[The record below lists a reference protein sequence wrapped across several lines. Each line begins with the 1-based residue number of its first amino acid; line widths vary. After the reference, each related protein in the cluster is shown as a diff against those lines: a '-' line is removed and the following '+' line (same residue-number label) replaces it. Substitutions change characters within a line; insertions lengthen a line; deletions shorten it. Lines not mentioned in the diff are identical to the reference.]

1 MRRSRWAARSS
12 RLLAHGS
19 PFQPRVH
26 SLFPLNTVKHIL
38 KRYTDWIWA
47 ILSPLGPWGVFVIA
61 AVDGSFLGMPI
72 DFAVASYVYTDRP
85 HFLFYV
91 VMASAG
97 SALGSL
103 VIYGIG
109 YLGGE
114 TVLRKRISEER
125 FNKIHASFERHEFW
139 AVMFPAMLPP
149 PTPFKLFV
157 LAASAFEMRFTHF
170 LAAVFA
176 GRFVRFLVLAILTIE
191 FGPQVVH
198 IVGSL
203 VKRHLAWVL
212 AGVGLALVA
221 GFLFWRSRRRTKT
234 SAAVHVSKPGD

>member
-1 MRRSRWAARSS
+1 
-12 RLLAHGS
+12 LKTIG
-19 PFQPRVH
+19 
-26 SLFPLNTVKHIL
+26 NIL
-38 KRYTDWIWA
+38 KRYTAWIWKVLA
-47 ILSPLGPWGVFVIA
+47 PLGPWGVFAIA
-61 AVDGSFLGMPI
+61 AVDGSLFGMPI
-72 DFAVASYVYTDRP
+72 DAIVAFYVYRDRP

-103 VIYGIG
+103 VVYGIG
-109 YLGGE
+109 YVGGE

-176 GRFVRFLVLAILTIE
+176 GRCVRFLVLALLTIK
-191 FGPQVVH
+191 FGPEVIH
-198 IVGSL
+198 LVGSL
-203 VKRHLAWVL
+203 ARQHLSWLVGGVSALIVLGVALWQRKRWM
-212 AGVGLALVA
+212 
-221 GFLFWRSRRRTKT
+221 R
-234 SAAVHVSKPGD
+234 KPGDLELPARQK

>member
-1 MRRSRWAARSS
+1 
-12 RLLAHGS
+12 LK
-19 PFQPRVH
+19 
-26 SLFPLNTVKHIL
+26 TVGNIL
-38 KRYTDWIWA
+38 KRYTAWIWKVLA
-47 ILSPLGPWGVFVIA
+47 PLGPWGVFAIA
-61 AVDGSFLGMPI
+61 AVDGSLFGMPI
-72 DFAVASYVYTDRP
+72 DAMVAFYVYRDRP

-103 VIYGIG
+103 VVYGIG

-125 FNKIHASFERHEFW
+125 FNKIHASFEQHEFW

-170 LAAVFA
+170 VAAVFA
-176 GRFVRFLVLAILTIE
+176 GRCVRFLVLAVLTIE
-191 FGPQVVH
+191 FGPGVIH
-198 IVGSL
+198 LVGSL
-203 VKRHLAWVL
+203 ARQHLGLLVGGVTVVIVL
-212 AGVGLALVA
+212 IV
-221 GFLFWRSRRRTKT
+221 LFWQRKRWMRR
-234 SAAVHVSKPGD
+234 PGDIDIPAQEK

>member
-1 MRRSRWAARSS
+1 
-12 RLLAHGS
+12 
-19 PFQPRVH
+19 
-26 SLFPLNTVKHIL
+26 LNTVRNIL
-38 KRYTDWIWA
+38 KKYTAWILKVLA
-47 ILSPLGPWGVFVIA
+47 PLGPWGVFAIA
-61 AVDGSFLGMPI
+61 AVDGSLFGMPV
-72 DFAVASYVYTDRP
+72 DAVVAFYVYNDRP
-85 HFLFYV
+85 HFLYYV
-91 VMASAG
+91 FMASVG

-103 VIYGIG
+103 VIYAIG
-109 YLGGE
+109 YFGGE

-125 FNKIHASFERHEFW
+125 FNKIHASFEKHEFW

-176 GRFVRFLVLAILTIE
+176 GRLVRFLVLAILTIE

-198 IVGSL
+198 IAGSL
-203 VKRHLAWVL
+203 VKQHLGWLL

-221 GFLFWRSRRRTKT
+221 GFLFWRSRRPAKT
-234 SAAVHVSKPGD
+234 SGSSDATA

>member
-1 MRRSRWAARSS
+1 
-12 RLLAHGS
+12 LKTIG
-19 PFQPRVH
+19 
-26 SLFPLNTVKHIL
+26 NIL
-38 KRYTDWIWA
+38 KRYTAWIWKVLA
-47 ILSPLGPWGVFVIA
+47 PLGPWGVFAIA
-61 AVDGSFLGMPI
+61 AVDGSLFGMPI
-72 DFAVASYVYTDRP
+72 DAMVAFYVYRDRP

-103 VIYGIG
+103 VVYGIG
-109 YLGGE
+109 YLGAE

-125 FNKIHASFERHEFW
+125 FNKIHASFDQHEFW

-176 GRFVRFLVLAILTIE
+176 GRFVRFLVLAVLTIE
-191 FGPQVVH
+191 FGPEVIH
-198 IVGSL
+198 LVGGL
-203 VKRHLAWVL
+203 AREHLAWLVGGVTAAVVL
-212 AGVGLALVA
+212 GL
-221 GFLFWRSRRRTKT
+221 LFWQRKRWMK
-234 SAAVHVSKPGD
+234 KPDDSGLPAQEK

>member
-1 MRRSRWAARSS
+1 
-12 RLLAHGS
+12 
-19 PFQPRVH
+19 
-26 SLFPLNTVKHIL
+26 LNTIKHIL
-38 KRYTDWIWA
+38 KEYTTWIWKVLA
-47 ILSPLGPWGVFVIA
+47 PLGPWGVFAIA
-61 AVDGSFLGMPI
+61 AVDGSLFGMPV
-72 DFAVASYVYTDRP
+72 DAVVAGYVYNDRP
-85 HFLFYV
+85 RFLFYV

-103 VIYGIG
+103 VIYAIG
-109 YLGGE
+109 YFGGE

-170 LAAVFA
+170 LAAVFT
-176 GRFVRFLVLAILTIE
+176 GRFVRFFVLAILTIE

-198 IVGSL
+198 IVASL
-203 VKRHLAWVL
+203 VKQHFGWVL
-212 AGVGLALVA
+212 AGVGLVLVV
-221 GFLFWRSRRRTKT
+221 GLLFWRSRRRR
-234 SAAVHVSKPGD
+234 AAASGPSKAGE

>member
-1 MRRSRWAARSS
+1 V
-12 RLLAHGS
+12 LA
-19 PFQPRVH
+19 
-26 SLFPLNTVKHIL
+26 
-38 KRYTDWIWA
+38 
-47 ILSPLGPWGVFVIA
+47 PLGPWGVFAIA
-61 AVDGSFLGMPI
+61 AVDGSLFGMPI
-72 DFAVASYVYTDRP
+72 DAMVAFYVYRDRP

-125 FNKIHASFERHEFW
+125 FNQIHASFEQHEFW

-170 LAAVFA
+170 VAAVFA
-176 GRFVRFLVLAILTIE
+176 GRCVRFLVLAVLTIE
-191 FGPQVVH
+191 FGPGVIH
-198 IVGSL
+198 LVGSL
-203 VKRHLAWVL
+203 ARQHLGLFVGGVTVVIVLIVVFWQRKRWM
-212 AGVGLALVA
+212 
-221 GFLFWRSRRRTKT
+221 RR
-234 SAAVHVSKPGD
+234 PGDIDIPAQEK

>member
-1 MRRSRWAARSS
+1 M
-12 RLLAHGS
+12 LA
-19 PFQPRVH
+19 
-26 SLFPLNTVKHIL
+26 
-38 KRYTDWIWA
+38 
-47 ILSPLGPWGVFVIA
+47 PLGPWGVFAIA
-61 AVDGSFLGMPI
+61 AVDGSLFGMPI
-72 DFAVASYVYTDRP
+72 DAMVAFYVYRDRP

-125 FNKIHASFERHEFW
+125 FNQIHASFERHEFW

-170 LAAVFA
+170 VAAVFA
-176 GRFVRFLVLAILTIE
+176 GRCVRFLVLAVLGVPDA
-191 FGPQVVH
+191 FVV
-198 IVGSL
+198 VDAQPGRKL
-203 VKRHLAWVL
+203 GARHL
-212 AGVGLALVA
+212 G
-221 GFLFWRSRRRTKT
+221 
-234 SAAVHVSKPGD
+234 

>member
-1 MRRSRWAARSS
+1 
-12 RLLAHGS
+12 
-19 PFQPRVH
+19 
-26 SLFPLNTVKHIL
+26 LNTVKKIL
-38 KRYTDWIWA
+38 TRYTTWIWKVLA
-47 ILSPLGPWGVFVIA
+47 PLGPWGVFAIA
-61 AVDGSFLGMPI
+61 AVDGSLVGMPI
-72 DFAVASYVYTDRP
+72 DAVVAGYVYNDRR

-91 VMASAG
+91 LMASAG

-103 VIYGIG
+103 VIYAIG
-109 YLGGE
+109 YFGGE

-198 IVGSL
+198 LVGNLVKQHAWWVVLTLVVTIALGVLVWWKRRQPSQGSL
-203 VKRHLAWVL
+203 
-212 AGVGLALVA
+212 
-221 GFLFWRSRRRTKT
+221 
-234 SAAVHVSKPGD
+234 

>member
-1 MRRSRWAARSS
+1 
-12 RLLAHGS
+12 
-19 PFQPRVH
+19 
-26 SLFPLNTVKHIL
+26 
-38 KRYTDWIWA
+38 
-47 ILSPLGPWGVFVIA
+47 
-61 AVDGSFLGMPI
+61 MPI
-72 DFAVASYVYTDRP
+72 DAMVAFYVYRDRP

-97 SALGSL
+97 SALGSM

-125 FNKIHASFERHEFW
+125 YHKIHASFDQHEFW

-157 LAASAFEMRFTHF
+157 LAASAFEMRFTNF

-176 GRFVRFLVLAILTIE
+176 GRFVRFLVLAVLTIE
-191 FGPQVVH
+191 FGPEVIHLLGALAQQ
-198 IVGSL
+198 
-203 VKRHLAWVL
+203 HLAWLVSGVIVAIVL
-212 AGVGLALVA
+212 GV
-221 GFLFWRSRRRTKT
+221 LFWQRKRWMR
-234 SAAVHVSKPGD
+234 KPRDLELTTREK

>member
-1 MRRSRWAARSS
+1 M
-12 RLLAHGS
+12 
-19 PFQPRVH
+19 
-26 SLFPLNTVKHIL
+26 NTVKKIL
-38 KRYTDWIWA
+38 TRYTTWIWKVLA
-47 ILSPLGPWGVFVIA
+47 PLGPWGVFAIA
-61 AVDGSFLGMPI
+61 AVDGSLVGMPI
-72 DFAVASYVYTDRP
+72 DAVVAGYVYNDRR

-91 VMASAG
+91 LMASAG

-103 VIYGIG
+103 VIYAIG
-109 YLGGE
+109 YFGGE

-198 IVGSL
+198 LVGNLVKQHAWWVVLTLVVTIALGVLVWWKRRQPSQGSL
-203 VKRHLAWVL
+203 
-212 AGVGLALVA
+212 
-221 GFLFWRSRRRTKT
+221 
-234 SAAVHVSKPGD
+234 

>member
-1 MRRSRWAARSS
+1 
-12 RLLAHGS
+12 LKTIG
-19 PFQPRVH
+19 
-26 SLFPLNTVKHIL
+26 NIL
-38 KRYTDWIWA
+38 KRYTAWIWKVLA
-47 ILSPLGPWGVFVIA
+47 PLGPWGVFAIA
-61 AVDGSFLGMPI
+61 AVDGSLFGMPI
-72 DFAVASYVYTDRP
+72 DAMVAFYVYRDRP

-125 FNKIHASFERHEFW
+125 FNQIHASFERHEFW

-170 LAAVFA
+170 VAAVFA
-176 GRFVRFLVLAILTIE
+176 GRCVRFLVLAVLTIE
-191 FGPQVVH
+191 FGPGVIH
-198 IVGSL
+198 LVGSL
-203 VKRHLAWVL
+203 ARQHLGLFVGGVTVVIVLIVVFWQRKRWM
-212 AGVGLALVA
+212 
-221 GFLFWRSRRRTKT
+221 RR
-234 SAAVHVSKPGD
+234 PGDIDIPAQEK

>member
-1 MRRSRWAARSS
+1 MFGIARGSQFADRSS
-12 RLLAHGS
+12 YPPLRPSRKLIA
-19 PFQPRVH
+19 
-26 SLFPLNTVKHIL
+26 SLKTIGNIL
-38 KRYTDWIWA
+38 KHYTAWIWKVLA
-47 ILSPLGPWGVFVIA
+47 PLGPWGVFAIA
-61 AVDGSFLGMPI
+61 AVDGSLFGMPI
-72 DFAVASYVYTDRP
+72 DAMVAFYVYRDRP

-125 FNKIHASFERHEFW
+125 FNQIHASFERHEFW

-176 GRFVRFLVLAILTIE
+176 GRCVRFLVLAVLTIK
-191 FGPQVVH
+191 FGPGV
-198 IVGSL
+198 I
-203 VKRHLAWVL
+203 HLFGEL
-212 AGVGLALVA
+212 AQQHLGLLIGGVTLLILLGV
-221 GFLFWRSRRRTKT
+221 LFWQRKRWMRKPRNLDVPDQRR
-234 SAAVHVSKPGD
+234 

>member
-1 MRRSRWAARSS
+1 V
-12 RLLAHGS
+12 LA
-19 PFQPRVH
+19 
-26 SLFPLNTVKHIL
+26 
-38 KRYTDWIWA
+38 
-47 ILSPLGPWGVFVIA
+47 PLGPWGVFAIA
-61 AVDGSFLGMPI
+61 AVDGSLFGMPI
-72 DFAVASYVYTDRP
+72 DAMVAFYVYRDRP

-125 FNKIHASFERHEFW
+125 FNQIHASFERHEFW

-170 LAAVFA
+170 VAAVFA
-176 GRFVRFLVLAILTIE
+176 GRCVRFLVLAVLTIE
-191 FGPQVVH
+191 FGPGVIH
-198 IVGSL
+198 LVGSL
-203 VKRHLAWVL
+203 ARQHLGLFVGGVTVVIVLIVVFWQRKRWM
-212 AGVGLALVA
+212 
-221 GFLFWRSRRRTKT
+221 RR
-234 SAAVHVSKPGD
+234 PGDIDIPAQEK

>member
-1 MRRSRWAARSS
+1 
-12 RLLAHGS
+12 LK
-19 PFQPRVH
+19 
-26 SLFPLNTVKHIL
+26 SLEQIL
-38 KRYTDWIWA
+38 KRYTAWIWKVLA
-47 ILSPLGPWGVFVIA
+47 PLGPWGVFAIA
-61 AVDGSFLGMPI
+61 AVDGSLLGMPV
-72 DFAVASYVYTDRP
+72 DAVVAAYVYNDRS

-91 VMASAG
+91 LMASAG

-125 FNKIHASFERHEFW
+125 FQKIHRSFERHEFW

-157 LAASAFEMRFTHF
+157 LAAAAFEMRFTHF

-176 GRFVRFLVLAILTIE
+176 GRFVRFFVLAILTIK
-191 FGPQVVH
+191 FGPQVIH
-198 IVGSL
+198 LIGNLAKQHAAWLIAGIVAAISIALLLWWRTL
-203 VKRHLAWVL
+203 VRPATTTIEQSDRGK
-212 AGVGLALVA
+212 
-221 GFLFWRSRRRTKT
+221 
-234 SAAVHVSKPGD
+234 

>member
-1 MRRSRWAARSS
+1 M
-12 RLLAHGS
+12 
-19 PFQPRVH
+19 
-26 SLFPLNTVKHIL
+26 FPLKTVGNIL
-38 KRYTDWIWA
+38 KRYTAWIWKVLA
-47 ILSPLGPWGVFVIA
+47 PLGPWGVFAIA
-61 AVDGSFLGMPI
+61 AVDGSLFGMPV
-72 DFAVASYVYTDRP
+72 DAVVATYVYNDRP

-97 SALGSL
+97 SALGSM

-125 FNKIHASFERHEFW
+125 FRKIHASFEQHEFW

-149 PTPFKLFV
+149 PTPFKLFI

-176 GRFVRFLVLAILTIE
+176 GRFVRFLVLATLTVE
-191 FGPQVVH
+191 FGPGV
-198 IVGSL
+198 I
-203 VKRHLAWVL
+203 HLLGNL
-212 AGVGLALVA
+212 ARQHAGWLVA
-221 GFLFWRSRRRTKT
+221 GIGAILLLALLFWRWGRDR
-234 SAAVHVSKPGD
+234 SAKRLAEHS